1 MQLYVDFE
9 WFALTPLFITWSIH
23 WMKSYKTPSLNGRVC
38 AQFREMFIAPIAKK
52 THVRHVRQTPPT
64 APRTPRQRRAG
75 GGGLA
80 SGKRAITE
88 KSTQVPGTFP
98 GRFIPNQKKAA
109 ERFWF
114 GNIRRG
120 WYLYRLLRWD
130 QKPVIHGV
138 FGAPIISIGSIGL

>member
-1 MQLYVDFE
+1 M
-9 WFALTPLFITWSIH
+9 
-23 WMKSYKTPSLNGRVC
+23 
-38 AQFREMFIAPIAKK
+38 AKK
-52 THVRHVRQTPPT
+52 THVRHVRRVRRP
-64 APRTPRQRRAG
+64 PRTPRQRRAG
-75 GGGLA
+75 GGGKA

-120 WYLYRLLRWD
+120 
-130 QKPVIHGV
+130 
-138 FGAPIISIGSIGL
+138 